1 MKSQHLSQRAAGWR
15 STAVV
20 ILPLLL
26 LGISSGSGA
35 QTEVAAK
42 PTKIPQG
49 VSTPGDSDEPTSAA
63 AQKKSKKNKGPN
75 VTGYI
80 QYHFN
85 QPIDTNNNGAAP
97 SRFRIQR
104 ARVTLTGNANK
115 RVSYELDIDPRSP
128 QLTGVMRDAYID
140 VKLHKNHKLRLG
152 QHKVKFGYVNQRS
165 SSSLYAVNRPDMAN
179 DLSRGINLRDIGASL
194 MGEMPVNGGGLHF
207 EYAVS
212 VVNGSGRNVQQDNNK
227 AKNVSGRIGLFNE
240 QGDNEWQLGVS
251 AAVGDMFRTS
261 NNPIYDGGYFR
272 DFTRVGTDFLI
283 DRSRFAVNGEYA
295 IGKHEE
301 EERDRSKTIAGY
313 YVTAIGKTTETMGPM
328 LRFDGVDG
336 GGRVTAGGYYGVPKA
351 PFRVLL
357 NYEKRTSDDRLY
369 LWVLSRF

>member
-1 MKSQHLSQRAAGWR
+1 MAAG
-15 STAVV
+15 S
-20 ILPLLL
+20 
-26 LGISSGSGA
+26 
-35 QTEVAAK
+35 
-42 PTKIPQG
+42 
-49 VSTPGDSDEPTSAA
+49 
-63 AQKKSKKNKGPN
+63 
-75 VTGYI
+75 
-80 QYHFN
+80 F
-85 QPIDTNNNGAAP
+85 
-97 SRFRIQR
+97 
-104 ARVTLTGNANK
+104 
-115 RVSYELDIDPRSP
+115 
-128 QLTGVMRDAYID
+128 
-140 VKLHKNHKLRLG
+140 
-152 QHKVKFGYVNQRS
+152 
-165 SSSLYAVNRPDMAN
+165 
-179 DLSRGINLRDIGASL
+179 
-194 MGEMPVNGGGLHF
+194 GGG
-207 EYAVS
+207 
-212 VVNGSGRNVQQDNNK
+212 G
-227 AKNVSGRIGLFNE
+227 
-240 QGDNEWQLGVS
+240 W
-251 AAVGDMFRTS
+251 GDMFRTS

>member
-1 MKSQHLSQRAAGWR
+1 MKGQHFSQRVTGWR
-15 STAVV
+15 STAV
-20 ILPLLL
+20 
-26 LGISSGSGA
+26 GISSGSWA
-35 QTEVAAK
+35 QTEVASK
-42 PTKIPQG
+42 PTQIPQG
-49 VSTPGDSDEPTSAA
+49 ISAPEDSEAPASVAA
-63 AQKKSKKNKGPN
+63 KKGNKKKGPN
-75 VTGYI
+75 ITGYI

-104 ARVTLTGNANK
+104 ARVTLKGNANK

-128 QLTGVMRDAYID
+128 QLTGVMRDAYVDIELY
-140 VKLHKNHKLRLG
+140 KRHKLRLG

-165 SSSLYAVNRPDMAN
+165 SSSLYVVNRPEMAT
-179 DLSRGINLRDIGASL
+179 DLSRGINLRDIGVSFL
-194 MGEMPVNGGGLHF
+194 GEMPVSDGGMHF

-212 VVNGSGRNVQQDNNK
+212 IVNGSGVNVQQDNNK

-240 QGDNEWQLGVS
+240 QGGNEWQLGVS

-272 DFTRVGTDFLI
+272 DFKRVGTDFLI

-295 IGKHEE
+295 VGKHEKK
-301 EERDRSKTIAGY
+301 ERNRSKTIAGY
-313 YVTAIGKTTETMGPM
+313 YVTMVGKTTETMGPM

-336 GGRVTAGGYYGVPKA
+336 GGRVTAGGYYGVPTA
-351 PFRVLL
+351 PFRLLL
-357 NYEKRTSDDRLY
+357 NYEKRSSDDRLY
-369 LWVLSRF
+369 LWMLSRF